1 MKDNMKTI
9 TLTPEEYITFCL
21 IMQQDAY
28 KTATIVTVYTKH
40 SVMITADNNFLLS
53 LGY

>member
-1 MKDNMKTI
+1 MKTI

-28 KTATIVTVYTKH
+28 KTAIIVTVYTKH
-40 SVMITADNNFLLS
+40 SVMITANNDFLLS

>member
-1 MKDNMKTI
+1 
-9 TLTPEEYITFCL
+9 
-21 IMQQDAY
+21 MQQDAY

-40 SVMITADNNFLLS
+40 SVMITANNDFLLS

>member
-1 MKDNMKTI
+1 MRTI

-28 KTATIVTVYTKH
+28 KNVKINTTFKKN
-40 SVMITADNNFLLS
+40 SVMITALDGFLAE

>member
-1 MKDNMKTI
+1 MKTI

-28 KTATIVTVYTKH
+28 NNVKINTTYQKN
-40 SVMITADNNFLLS
+40 SVMITADTNFLLS

>member
-1 MKDNMKTI
+1 MKTI

-28 KTATIVTVYTKH
+28 NNVKINTTFQKN
-40 SVMITADNNFLLS
+40 SVMITADTNFLLS

>member
-28 KTATIVTVYTKH
+28 NNVKINTTYQKN
-40 SVMITADNNFLLS
+40 SVMITAQDGFLAE